1 MAISTYEDLQSA
13 VANWLDRTDLDARIP
28 EFIAL
33 AEAAMNRQLRVRRM
47 VTRAT
52 ATISDAFSAAPSD
65 YLEAKSLV
73 ISDGSTTWAPDPAAP
88 ETIDDYATLGQTGQ
102 PLFFAIIGDEIRY
115 YPAPDRSYTA
125 TLTYYAKP
133 TALSD
138 SNTSNWILAS
148 HPDAYLYGALLAAG
162 PFLQDQE
169 KLSTYAQLYQAAMD
183 AISGSEKTLVGPL
196 RTDVARALP
205 RTSWNMRTD
214 V

>member
-1 MAISTYEDLQSA
+1 MAISTYSELQTA
-13 VANWLDRTDLDARIP
+13 VANWLDRTDLTSRIP

-47 VTRAT
+47 VSRAT
-52 ATISDAFSAAPSD
+52 ATISDAFSAVPSD

-73 ISDGSTTWAPDPAAP
+73 LSDGSTTWAPDPAAP

-138 SNTSNWILAS
+138 ANTSNWILAS

-162 PFLQDQE
+162 PFLRDDAT
-169 KLSTYAQLYQAAMD
+169 STYAQLYQAAMD
-183 AISGSEKTLVGPL
+183 AITGSEKTLVGPL

-205 RTSWNMRTD
+205 RTSWNIRTD
-214 V
+214 I